1 MISWV
6 RKTKLHWG
14 TFWLHG
20 YLKRS
25 GEMLQI
31 ISDLYVLTRS
41 SDDSAKIT
49 QCQTKWL
56 HFNSD
61 PCSIFFRNWS
71 VCLTK
76 PDYCFNLRGQNGI
89 LKIVFPIFKFDL
101 WNGFI
106 SSALLSEWRQ
116 QQLSL
121 HSNNKQIPWELC
133 MGLVSDL
140 FKKAQYKMVKTILQS
155 SLFNDYAK
163 TLLSFFR
170 DLQKV

>member
-1 MISWV
+1 MAQQ
-6 RKTKLHWG
+6 RLLHNA
-14 TFWLHG
+14 
-20 YLKRS
+20 K
-25 GEMLQI
+25 Q
-31 ISDLYVLTRS
+31 SDCTLT
-41 SDDSAKIT
+41 
-49 QCQTKWL
+49 QT
-56 HFNSD
+56 HAQF
-61 PCSIFFRNWS
+61 FFRNWNIY
-71 VCLTK
+71 LTE

-140 FKKAQYKMVKTILQS
+140 FKKAQYKMVKNYFTIK
-155 SLFNDYAK
+155 F
-163 TLLSFFR
+163 
-170 DLQKV
+170 V